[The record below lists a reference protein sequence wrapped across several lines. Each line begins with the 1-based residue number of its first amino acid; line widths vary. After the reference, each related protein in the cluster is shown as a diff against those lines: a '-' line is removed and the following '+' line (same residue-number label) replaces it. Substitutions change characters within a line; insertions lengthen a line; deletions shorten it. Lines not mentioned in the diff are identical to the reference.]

1 MGEEKEE
8 GEEEDLAEELEGSE
22 ETDGHGDGW
31 PGQELEGLELSEELD
46 GDEEEEEEE
55 SGVDYENSDE
65 EYPDSNVEETIPD
78 EVSSFEYGGSDSMDS
93 GSFQDKEDN
102 NEAGT
107 DYADDGEEIKEEEE
121 EAIEEEGEAGE
132 ETKTPVE
139 EVQYARKTFHQA
151 HIMPKHMLSSLKN
164 GGVSSYMT
172 AKEHC
177 TTEKQCPRI
186 QFFCDGGGTC
196 EAKPDCSK
204 EEDGRC
210 NCQLSVKCKED
221 EEGGE

>member
-1 MGEEKEE
+1 MG
-8 GEEEDLAEELEGSE
+8 D
-22 ETDGHGDGW
+22 D
-31 PGQELEGLELSEELD
+31 
-46 GDEEEEEEE
+46 
-55 SGVDYENSDE
+55 DYE
-65 EYPDSNVEETIPD
+65 YQDSNVD
-78 EVSSFEYGGSDSMDS
+78 SSGSDSMDS

-107 DYADDGEEIKEEEE
+107 DYADDEEEIKEEEE

-186 QFFCDGGGTC
+186 QFFCDGGGTWKQNQT
-196 EAKPDCSK
+196 APKKRMAD
-204 EEDGRC
+204 
-210 NCQLSVKCKED
+210 
-221 EEGGE
+221 